1 MIPFWLGSA
10 SNHVARVFVAM
21 TDALQRSR
29 EGGTD
34 GARERFDIA
43 RDRYVIFSDTHRGAR
58 NAADDFRQNERA
70 YSAALAYYLRLGYV
84 LVLLGD
90 VEELWEERPQPI
102 LWAYEHVVDLEA
114 QFHQQGRYV
123 RIWGN
128 HDDAWRYP
136 SQVQWYLAPVY
147 QGPPLCVYE
156 GLLLDVVD
164 GDEKLGEIFLV
175 HGHQGDAKS
184 SQWSWLSRRLI
195 RYLWRPFQRIF
206 NVPVNTPAT
215 SWDLRHRLN
224 RAMYTWAEQQPD
236 LILMAAHTHS
246 PVFKSLS
253 HEAQLKQR
261 LVDLEARAGS
271 SPSRAELE
279 AQAQLTAQ
287 LEWVRVHAR
296 EMQRRDNGIAAAKP
310 SYFNVGCCCYDDG
323 DITGIELAGGEIRL
337 VRWPNRDR
345 EPLPEI
351 LACDSIRDVFAS
363 V

>member
-1 MIPFWLGSA
+1 MIPFWLGHG

-21 TDALQRSR
+21 TNVLQRSR
-29 EGGTD
+29 A
-34 GARERFDIA
+34 ARADCARQRFDIA

-58 NAADDFRQNERA
+58 NPADDFRQNERA

-90 VEELWEERPQPI
+90 VEELWEERPQPV
-102 LWAYEHVVDLEA
+102 LSAYEYVVELEA
-114 QFHQQGRYV
+114 QFHRQGRYL

-128 HDDAWRYP
+128 HDDEWRYP
-136 SQVQWYLAPVY
+136 DQVERYLAPLY
-147 QGPPLCVYE
+147 QGPPLHVYE

-164 GDEKLGEIFLV
+164 GEETLGEIFLV

-184 SQWSWLSRRLI
+184 SRWSWITRRLI
-195 RYLWRPFQRIF
+195 RYLWRPFQRAF
-206 NVPVNTPAT
+206 RVPVNTPAT

-236 LILMAAHTHS
+236 LILVAAHTHS

-253 HEAQLKQR
+253 HEAQLQQH
-261 LVDLEARAGS
+261 LEDLEKRAGP
-271 SPSRAELE
+271 SPSPAELE
-279 AQAQLTAQ
+279 AQARLLAR
-287 LEWVRVHAR
+287 LEWLRGRAR
-296 EMQRRDNGIAAAKP
+296 EMQRQEHGSVAVKP
-310 SYFNVGCCCYDDG
+310 CYFNVGCCCYDDG
-323 DITGIELAGGEIRL
+323 DITGIELADEEIRL

-351 LACDSIRDVFAS
+351 LARDAIRDVYAS
-363 V
+363 I